1 MKFVFFSVTKFSKFP
16 ASTSNFS
23 FFNKVDSVPVRQN
36 GSGGRNLRSGKGTK
50 FEVFICQAWETK
62 VGLWIMFSNTC
73 IKVHILVRTSHF
85 NLCQV
90 SIPRHYLV
98 WGVDYRKYQ
107 CGIRSPCKITLFLE
121 GIWLKIK
128 LCQNVVYC
136 R

>member
-16 ASTSNFS
+16 ASTSNFR

-98 WGVDYRKYQ
+98 
-107 CGIRSPCKITLFLE
+107 
-121 GIWLKIK
+121 
-128 LCQNVVYC
+128 
-136 R
+136 